1 MVGGALFTPVARPWM
16 VRVDPRGYG
25 RQRRLTKAVVGLA
38 VLLVGLAACGGGARS
53 PACTGYDALVDALRA
68 VAAARSADTAGDG
81 EVVERAMDD
90 VERYIRVARARLAGT
105 DPNPTTGAAA
115 RAMLEAANYLE
126 FMVGDFR
133 ATSKVDFSL
142 TQFASRELNRA
153 ASGAGGA
160 PLNC

>member
-1 MVGGALFTPVARPWM
+1 M
-16 VRVDPRGYG
+16 DPSGLG
-25 RQRRLTKAVVGLA
+25 RQRGRTKASLGIALLLA
-38 VLLVGLAACGGGARS
+38 GLAACSGGARS
-53 PACTGYDALVDALRA
+53 TSCSGYDALVDALRA
-68 VAAARSADTAGDG
+68 VAAAKSADASGDG
-81 EVVERAMDD
+81 EAVNRAMDD
-90 VERYIRVARARLAGT
+90 VERSIRLARGRLAGADA
-105 DPNPTTGAAA
+105 DPNTGGAA

-133 ATSKVDFSL
+133 ATGKVDFSL

>member
-1 MVGGALFTPVARPWM
+1 M
-16 VRVDPRGYG
+16 
-25 RQRRLTKAVVGLA
+25 
-38 VLLVGLAACGGGARS
+38 
-53 PACTGYDALVDALRA
+53 DALRA
-68 VAAARSADTAGDG
+68 VAAAESADVSGDG
-81 EVVERAMDD
+81 EAVDGAMDD
-90 VERYIRVARARLAGT
+90 VERFVRLARSRLDGA
-105 DPNPTTGAAA
+105 DPDSNTGAAA

-133 ATSKVDFSL
+133 ATGMVDFSL

>member
-1 MVGGALFTPVARPWM
+1 VASA
-16 VRVDPRGYG
+16 
-25 RQRRLTKAVVGLA
+25 KAA
-38 VLLVGLAACGGGARS
+38 
-53 PACTGYDALVDALRA
+53 DA
-68 VAAARSADTAGDG
+68 SGDG
-81 EVVERAMDD
+81 EAVERAMDD
-90 VERYIRVARARLAGT
+90 VDRFVRLARGRLAGADA
-105 DPNPTTGAAA
+105 DPSSGAAA

-133 ATSKVDFSL
+133 ATGSVDFSL